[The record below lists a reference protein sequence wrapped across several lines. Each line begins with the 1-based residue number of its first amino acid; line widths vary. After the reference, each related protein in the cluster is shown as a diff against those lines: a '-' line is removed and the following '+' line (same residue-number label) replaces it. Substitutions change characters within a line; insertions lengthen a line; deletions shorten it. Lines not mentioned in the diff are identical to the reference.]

1 MGRKGEKEGD
11 WGEKVRNPF
20 PRCRTFL
27 PPPPPPFFAPAA
39 QARQGDEV
47 LSQNQHYMG
56 RKRCS
61 KFKICIHLLLVVFA
75 ESNSRYTFTDLT
87 LLDHEQCPI
96 FLLRSSRE

>member
-1 MGRKGEKEGD
+1 MGRKGEKEAD

-20 PRCRTFL
+20 PRFRTFL
-27 PPPPPPFFAPAA
+27 PPPPLPFLHLLRRLDRVMKFSVKTSITWVGSVV
-39 QARQGDEV
+39 Q
-47 LSQNQHYMG
+47 S
-56 RKRCS
+56 S
-61 KFKICIHLLLVVFA
+61 KFCIHLLLVVFA